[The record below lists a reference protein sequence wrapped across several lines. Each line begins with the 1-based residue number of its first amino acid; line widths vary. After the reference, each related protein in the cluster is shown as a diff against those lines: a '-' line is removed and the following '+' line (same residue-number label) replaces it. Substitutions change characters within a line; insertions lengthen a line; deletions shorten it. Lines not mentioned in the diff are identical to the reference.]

1 MADLVVHSVK
11 PKGHWDG
18 APIDQVVLPYDDRFR
33 RRILL
38 TGEKGSKI
46 LLSLKEAQHL
56 HTGDALETEDG
67 ALVEVVAA
75 PEKLIEIKC
84 DNATELLRVAWHL
97 GNRHLPTQIKEQVLL
112 IRFDQVILDM
122 VKGLGARA
130 EVITGPFDP
139 EGGAYG
145 GHSMVH
151 GHEH

>member
-1 MADLVVHSVK
+1 MADLVAHTVK
-11 PKGHWDG
+11 PKGHWSG
-18 APIDQVVLPYDDRFR
+18 TVIDRVILPYDDRFR

-38 TGEKGSKI
+38 TSEQGAKV

-56 HTGDALETEDG
+56 HTGDALETQDG
-67 ALVEVVAA
+67 KFVEVVAA
-75 PEKLIEIKC
+75 PEKLIEIRC
-84 DNATELLRVAWHL
+84 STPTELLRVAWHL
-97 GNRHLPTQIKEQVLL
+97 GNRHLATQIENEVVF

-122 VKGLGARA
+122 VIGLGAEA
-130 EVITGPFDP
+130 KVVTAPFNP

>member
-1 MADLVVHSVK
+1 MADLVAHTVK
-11 PKGHWDG
+11 PKGHWSG
-18 APIDQVVLPYDDRFR
+18 VVIDRVVLPYDDRFR

-38 TGEKGSKI
+38 TSERGAKI

-56 HTGDALETEDG
+56 HTGDALETPDG

-75 PEKLIEIKC
+75 PEKLIEIRC
-84 DNATELLRVAWHL
+84 ANPTEMLRVAWHL
-97 GNRHLPTQIKEQVLL
+97 GNRHLPTQIEKDMIF

-122 VKGLGARA
+122 VVGLGAA
-130 EVITGPFDP
+130 TKIVTAPFDP